1 MSYPPGPPSYPPPQ
15 QGGGHPQWGAQPQW
29 GGGGQDWTPP
39 PPPQPP
45 EKPQSIKVAVAALWT
60 GAVLSVISGLS
71 AFLFQDDL
79 REEAE
84 RQLATQGDTGVDPD
98 TVVAIALVAAGA
110 GAVIGTTL
118 WIVHAVNVGKGRN
131 WARVVGS
138 VLYAIALFGFL
149 VGLAQPAP
157 ALSRGIAVLTQIVAL
172 VALVAMW
179 LPDSN
184 RFVRDTERVRRGY

>member
-1 MSYPPGPPSYPPPQ
+1 M
-15 QGGGHPQWGAQPQW
+15 
-29 GGGGQDWTPP
+29 
-39 PPPQPP
+39 
-45 EKPQSIKVAVAALWT
+45 WT
-60 GAVLSVISGLS
+60 GAVLSVLSGLS

-84 RQLATQGDTGVDPD
+84 RQLARQGDTAVDPD
-98 TVVAIALVAAGA
+98 TVVAIALVAAGL

-131 WARVVGS
+131 WARIVGS

-149 VGLAQPAP
+149 IGLAQPAP
-157 ALSRGIAVLTQIVAL
+157 GLSLAASVVMQIVAL

-184 RFVRDTERVRRGY
+184 RFVRETERVRRGY